1 MTIKPTYV
9 NSPKNMREVKKM
21 SDESKKCSSC
31 GSPMKDGEN
40 FCPNCGKQAGMTCR
54 HCGSEISSTEK
65 FCHGCGKPTAEEPK
79 PVKKEQ
85 TDQPKKKSP
94 VLPIAILAGVILV
107 VLILVGAIDGGG
119 KSKDLS
125 EYASYT
131 EEEIAKAKGFD
142 FMVAESGMY
151 MEESGAA
158 FVLINGTMNTITA
171 SAGDYSL
178 FGVKLGSNVE
188 EIGDVLTTDA
198 TFIQTSPVEGG
209 ERAILIEKAT
219 GYMINYDYGADGIIY
234 SFGYVLESQQMAEP
248 VVEESTDISE
258 VAEEPIVEETLEED
272 NIGDTTE
279 TTELDVYDENGVL
292 TAFKAPGTWE
302 LEENSSGEEVSEVAD
317 VYLDGFVGYNT
328 KVDIHMQFGDDIYNL
343 GEYDATWN
351 TADNTINFTYEDYEN
366 GGTGTGIINTNMTEP
381 WIIYLSLYDSTGNT
395 FFESE
400 LINYELFA
408 ASGNDFS

>member
-1 MTIKPTYV
+1 
-9 NSPKNMREVKKM
+9 M

-31 GSPMKDGEN
+31 GSPMKDGEK

-65 FCHGCGKPTAEEPK
+65 FCHSCGKPTAEEPK

-94 VLPIAILAGVILV
+94 VLPVAIIAGVIFI
-107 VLILVGAIDGGG
+107 VLILVGALDGGG
-119 KSKDLS
+119 KAKDLS

-158 FVLINGTMNTITA
+158 FVLIDGTMNTITA

-188 EIGDVLTTDA
+188 EIGDVLTTEA
-198 TFIQTSPVEGG
+198 TFLQTAQIEGG
-209 ERAILIEKAT
+209 ERAILSENAT
-219 GYMINYDYGADGIIY
+219 GYMINYDYGADGIIF
-234 SFGYVLESQQMAEP
+234 SFGYVLEGQQMSEP
-248 VVEESTDISE
+248 VVEESNETSEATEDI
-258 VAEEPIVEETLEED
+258 ITEETIEQEDSAETIDEDATDVTSELE
-272 NIGDTTE
+272 T
-279 TTELDVYDENGVL
+279 YDENGVIIAYK
-292 TAFKAPGTWE
+292 TPGMWG
-302 LEENSSGEEVSEVAD
+302 LEENSSGDEVSDVAE
-317 VYLDGFVGYNT
+317 VYLEDIVGT
-328 KVDIHMQFGDDIYNL
+328 DVTVSIHIIQ
-343 GEYDATWN
+343 
-351 TADNTINFTYEDYEN
+351 DNTIFNLEGIQAIWDTSDGTINYTYTDATN
-366 GGTGTGIINTNMTEP
+366 GGTGKGIIYTSDTEP
-381 WIIYLSLYDSTGNT
+381 WYMYTQIFDGQGSLI
-395 FFESE
+395 FEFN